1 MFAGAQRRVLQPG
14 QAHGL
19 ASGVQGGQARLQEG
33 ERLDEEGGIHHIAPE
48 APGVTIRDRP
58 PSAEL
63 PGSFEDGSGLYE
75 VGKMTFSEGQ
85 QKGAS
90 MSSYED
96 AMAAVGP
103 AGQGPLP
110 GARKEEV
117 LQSLDGMVG
126 NYEVNDARSA
136 AGSGVADGGSPGTL
150 GGTQKVEPG
159 SQPNLEEAAGEGIGV
174 EDVE

>member
-1 MFAGAQRRVLQPG
+1 M
-14 QAHGL
+14 
-19 ASGVQGGQARLQEG
+19 QEG
-33 ERLDEEGGIHHIAPE
+33 EWLDEEGGIHHIAPE

-58 PSAEL
+58 PSTEL

-85 QKGAS
+85 LKGAS

-126 NYEVNDARSA
+126 NYEVNQARGTS
-136 AGSGVADGGSPGTL
+136 GSVLTDEGSPGTL

-159 SQPNLEEAAGEGIGV
+159 SQLSQEEAAGEGVGV
-174 EDVE
+174 QDVE